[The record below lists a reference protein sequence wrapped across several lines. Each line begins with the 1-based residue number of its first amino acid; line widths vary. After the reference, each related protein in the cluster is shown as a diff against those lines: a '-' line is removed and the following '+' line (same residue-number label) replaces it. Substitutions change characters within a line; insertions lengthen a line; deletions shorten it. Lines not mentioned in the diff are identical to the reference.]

1 LSPITG
7 NIQSPSTGGRNS
19 VSFTPI
25 SPLPRSHAQVY
36 MNSPTRS
43 WSSKSGSSSFPVIG
57 DKGFCIGV
65 GEYAGVVD
73 REFPRDNN
81 IFAASVSSERTG
93 VIDWSYSL
101 SRVDWFSQLRCT

>member
-1 LSPITG
+1 VNDTE
-7 NIQSPSTGGRNS
+7 
-19 VSFTPI
+19 F
-25 SPLPRSHAQVY
+25 LPPVE
-36 MNSPTRS
+36 
-43 WSSKSGSSSFPVIG
+43 GDCIFPVIG

-101 SRVDWFSQLRCT
+101 SRVDWFSQSICPSFISPLPDPG